1 MLAIERRR
9 SIMSRLNTE
18 GKVIVAELAKEFD
31 VTEETIRR
39 DLDKLEKEGLASKTY
54 GGAVTMQNPSV
65 DLPYNVR
72 EVANV
77 DEKKLIAE
85 KFSELIQDGDRLM
98 LDSSSTAQYIVK
110 VLKEKKDLTIIT
122 NSVKILLELADKNDW
137 TVLSTGGVLKN
148 GALSLNGSSAEK
160 MIGSYYVDAA
170 ICSCKGIDTE
180 LGVTESNEND
190 TLIKRAMFASAE
202 KKILALDSKKFDR
215 KSFVKVCYADDIDII
230 VTDKAPSEKW
240 REFCEKQNIKLIY

>member
-54 GGAVTMQNPSV
+54 GGAVLNQKEPL

-137 TVLSTGGVLKN
+137 TILSTGGVLKN

-180 LGVTESNEND
+180 LGITESNEND

-215 KSFVKVCYADDIDII
+215 KSFVKVCCADEIDII

-240 REFCEKQNIKLIY
+240 RGFCEKQNIKLIY